1 MQLFLVMGIPSVVTT
16 DQGRE
21 FHNKLNKQL
30 IDGFGIKHRLTTP
43 YHPQV
48 QNE

>member
-21 FHNKLNKQL
+21 FYNKLNKQL
-30 IDGFGIKHRLTTP
+30 TDGFGI
-43 YHPQV
+43 
-48 QNE
+48 